1 MPALCHLTTISN
13 NPIREVIFS
22 SILCMKKLRL
32 QLTKL
37 LQLPCGRAGIPI
49 AYPTLKSIFFAIWHL
64 KAEKAQ
70 TWLIALI
77 EFKRL

>member
-1 MPALCHLTTISN
+1 
-13 NPIREVIFS
+13 
-22 SILCMKKLRL
+22 MKKLRL